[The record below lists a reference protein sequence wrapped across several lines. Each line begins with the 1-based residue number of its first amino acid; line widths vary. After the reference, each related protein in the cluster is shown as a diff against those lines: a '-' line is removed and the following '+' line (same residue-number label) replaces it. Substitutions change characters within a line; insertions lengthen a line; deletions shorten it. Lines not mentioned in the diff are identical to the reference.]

1 MIKDYKR
8 WIVLLLVSSM
18 LFLIVVD
25 VTVLYT
31 ALPRLTHDLNAS
43 ASEKTMDH
51 ECLSADCRRAV
62 ASSRY
67 AY

>member
-43 ASEKTMDH
+43 ASNYG
-51 ECLSADCRRAV
+51 S
-62 ASSRY
+62 
-67 AY
+67 